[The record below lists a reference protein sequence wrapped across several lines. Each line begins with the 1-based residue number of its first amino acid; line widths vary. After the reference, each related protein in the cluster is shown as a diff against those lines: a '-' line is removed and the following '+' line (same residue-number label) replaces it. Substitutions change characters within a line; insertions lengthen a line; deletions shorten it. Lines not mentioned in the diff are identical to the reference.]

1 VIVAGKSDVMISK
14 NAERWLYDWLLR
26 HNIEIYEYEPAVLH
40 AKTAVFDS
48 EWTTIGSYNINNLS
62 AYTSI
67 ELNVDIHS
75 TVFAKEVE
83 HSLQDII
90 KNESVFI
97 TTEKHLKTKNIF
109 KQFVRWLS
117 YQSIR
122 LVFYLVTFYY
132 KRDGER

>member
-1 VIVAGKSDVMISK
+1 MRNLLSRAAKRGVKIRVIVAGKSDVMLSK

-48 EWTTIGSYNINNLS
+48 EWVTIGSYNINNIS

-83 HSLQDII
+83 QDITRYHRKGI
-90 KNESVFI
+90 DTHHAGKAS
-97 TTEKHLKTKNIF
+97 
-109 KQFVRWLS
+109 
-117 YQSIR
+117 
-122 LVFYLVTFYY
+122 
-132 KRDGER
+132 